1 MQSLHSIVGHSTA
14 KPRVGELR
22 WESPLTTPQQ
32 YDLSVAVPPS
42 SPAATITVT
51 QEGTRN
57 PQYTA
62 HKREPAGATRE
73 AGGIGWQAVKE
84 ATSQAVSEAGAFTC
98 QLIFADHSRKGTCR
112 FNSCCCGTRQGR
124 VEDTVK
130 GKLDSCESNLLV
142 VKSIPRTRGVDPIN
156 GTAAFSRTRG
166 VDPGTVASQYAT
178 GSFPRTRGVD
188 PNRMLE
194 AHHSGT
200 LSPLMRG
207 YSGLFDAGTDVLFY
221 GHLTTNN
228 PTAIKRW
235 GYSYRNDS
243 NTCSTERICGTRP
256 MAAG

>member
-142 VKSIPRTRGVDPIN
+142 VKSIPRTRGVDP
-156 GTAAFSRTRG
+156 
-166 VDPGTVASQYAT
+166 QAT
-178 GSFPRTRGVD
+178 NTLGMNKDFPRTRGVD
-188 PNRMLE
+188 PNSMFE
-194 AHHSGT
+194 AQHSGT
-200 LSPLMRG
+200 FSPHTRG
-207 YSGLFDAGTDVLFY
+207 YSGLFSAGTDVLLY
-221 GHLTTNN
+221 GHLTTNK
-228 PTAIKRW
+228 PTATKRW
-235 GYSYRNDS
+235 VYSYRKDS
-243 NTCSTERICGTRP
+243 NMCATAQSVEIPRL
-256 MAAG
+256 AAG